1 MIRDDEVIGERVEGP
16 KLIGFIGLGNM
27 GAPMASNL
35 LNAGFPVVVWNR
47 TESKAR
53 PLVEK
58 GATWADGPRHLAEK
72 SDVVITMLEDARAVR
87 EVLLGAEG
95 VVAAKHPNLRI
106 IDMSTISPKDS
117 RDIAQQVA
125 DRGMIMIDSPV
136 SGSVKAAA
144 DASLTVLVGGE
155 PEVVESVLPILRAMG
170 KNVFHLGPNGM
181 GCYMKLVNN
190 VVLAARLGA
199 AEAQTAGRT
208 ARRRAPGPNHFGAA
222 PEGRQGQPR
231 RSGEEDRARLLLG
244 PLPDQEARGGRPHQ
258 RVPRDGGPGQA
269 RLRPP
274 PGALHPLAA
283 RSEMLRAVVPGP
295 RHDPGRP
302 PSVEPDGAE
311 QIDEAD
317 PRHQEE
323 PEVRRTTVPD
333 PSVEG
338 PADQERRGDESE
350 DVAERCAGQDREAAN
365 PTIEA
370 RDSREDRIWAR
381 VRSGEPGDAEDPDE
395 RIEDLAQAAVVLAE
409 DDRRREDEKH
419 LAGDRHRSPGQVDLD
434 QRAESREAGE
444 EARQSEIHEEGALV
458 PPPIE
463 MVGRIPNA
471 TDRRSRRHSGFPR
484 AQRPCR

>member
-1 MIRDDEVIGERVEGP
+1 MKDTERTDTRIVIERLKE
-16 KLIGFIGLGNM
+16 
-27 GAPMASNL
+27 
-35 LNAGFPVVVWNR
+35 
-47 TESKAR
+47 
-53 PLVEK
+53 
-58 GATWADGPRHLAEK
+58 
-72 SDVVITMLEDARAVR
+72 
-87 EVLLGAEG
+87 
-95 VVAAKHPNLRI
+95 
-106 IDMSTISPKDS
+106 
-117 RDIAQQVA
+117 DIAVPMDYA
-125 DRGMIMIDSPV
+125 
-136 SGSVKAAA
+136 SG
-144 DASLTVLVGGE
+144 
-155 PEVVESVLPILRAMG
+155 
-170 KNVFHLGPNGM
+170 
-181 GCYMKLVNN
+181 
-190 VVLAARLGA
+190 
-199 AEAQTAGRT
+199 
-208 ARRRAPGPNHFGAA
+208 ARRR
-222 PEGRQGQPR
+222 
-231 RSGEEDRARLLLG
+231 L
-244 PLPDQEARGGRPHQ
+244 PLPRERSVRQDDGPDPEHDGRLHEVQGDERNHGLHQEGVKWEATLGGDDP
-258 RVPRDGGPGQA
+258 
-269 RLRPP
+269 
-274 PGALHPLAA
+274 
-283 RSEMLRAVVPGP
+283 E
-295 RHDPGRP
+295 PGRP

-463 MVGRIPNA
+463 MVGHIPNA
-471 TDRRSRRHSGFPR
+471 TDRRSRRHSGSPR
-484 AQRPCR
+484 AQRP

>member
-1 MIRDDEVIGERVEGP
+1 MNRDDKVIGERVEGP

-35 LNAGFPVVVWNR
+35 LKAGFPVVVWNR

-190 VVLAARLGA
+190 VVLAASLAGFSEAFVLGKK
-199 AEAQTAGRT
+199 AGL
-208 ARRRAPGPNHFGAA
+208 PPQQMLDVIL
-222 PEGRQGQPR
+222 QG
-231 RSGEEDRARLLLG
+231 S
-244 PLPDQEARGGRPHQ
+244 
-258 RVPRDGGPGQA
+258 
-269 RLRPP
+269 
-274 PGALHPLAA
+274 A
-283 RSEMLRAVVPGP
+283 RSPLLEFKGKAIVDRNFAPTFALRLMRKDLGLALETGSQTQVPMP
-295 RHDPGRP
+295 ITAFLNELH
-302 PSVEPDGAE
+302 
-311 QIDEAD
+311 
-317 PRHQEE
+317 
-323 PEVRRTTVPD
+323 
-333 PSVEG
+333 
-338 PADQERRGDESE
+338 
-350 DVAERCAGQDREAAN
+350 
-365 PTIEA
+365 
-370 RDSREDRIWAR
+370 
-381 VRSGEPGDAEDPDE
+381 
-395 RIEDLAQAAVVLAE
+395 QAAIAGGLA
-409 DDRRREDEKH
+409 DRDWSAIVQVFEG
-419 LAGDRHRSPGQVDLD
+419 LAGVS
-434 QRAESREAGE
+434 
-444 EARQSEIHEEGALV
+444 
-458 PPPIE
+458 
-463 MVGRIPNA
+463 
-471 TDRRSRRHSGFPR
+471 
-484 AQRPCR
+484 